1 MCVTGFYRVFGR
13 KGRGFSVR
21 SIQRRSFDP
30 PGLYE
35 NDVDVDDDDDDDDP
49 NFLFFLFAIF
59 SFSFLVF
66 FFSFCGFP
74 SRDATECGRIS
85 FELKEKEWKSFTDFS
100 FPRFT

>member
-35 NDVDVDDDDDDDDP
+35 NDVDVDDDDDDDP
-49 NFLFFLFAIF
+49 NFLFFGSPSSPFRF
-59 SFSFLVF
+59 SFS
-66 FFSFCGFP
+66 SFPFAVSLRGTRRNADGFP
-74 SRDATECGRIS
+74 
-85 FELKEKEWKSFTDFS
+85 LN
-100 FPRFT
+100 